1 MKYFAI
7 SLLFAFCAVS
17 SAQENQADE
26 VSAQAVKS
34 DSITAS
40 TEPAKEQKD
49 QDFEKGPWE
58 IAGVEVMGNINLKE
72 KLIKKTV
79 RAKKGK
85 LYFEEDKKTDIEALM
100 ALGGIDR
107 ASVRIEPS
115 KSQASAKNTQAGA
128 VKTGA
133 IAFYEITEK
142 PMIKEVKFSGNK
154 EISKGSLK
162 GELTMTE
169 KDFFDDIKLREDIIK
184 LSDKYR
190 EKGYIDAKI
199 DYEINT
205 DSSSNKCSLTYKI
218 VEGKKAKIAEVEINT
233 SAFKAKKIIKL
244 MKNRPK
250 KIYQPSETEKD
261 LKEIEKFYKQ
271 NGYNDFRINESSIT
285 FSPDRSQVFFRISIE
300 EGKKYKFGATTFTGN
315 TIYSSSELNEILEYR
330 SGKVY
335 DEERLNDTL
344 RNFQEK
350 YADRGYLKAAIEPV
364 KTPSGEK
371 LDINYSITENSP
383 VYVDHIDVE
392 GNKATKTHVLRR
404 EIVQKEGE
412 VFSLSKIRRSQEKIF
427 NLGFIDDVNF
437 VINPTADPDR
447 VDLVFDVTEGKPGML
462 TAGAGVSSR
471 EGLVGTLAVSHMN
484 MFGLANRLS
493 LNWNFGKRVQD
504 YSLSWTMPWIY
515 DKPTSLGFDLY
526 STRRYRPYGDTYSAY
541 TERRTGGRVTV
552 APRFENDKYKLSMSY
567 AYEKIRISGVDD
579 IYKGVLSEGTSVNST
594 VSVEFTRDTRD
605 YIWDPTR
612 GSKSS
617 IGLEFSGGPLG
628 GDMDFYKPTISHSY
642 NMKLFSIDDYPFV
655 LSFASRAGYV
665 ARFGKMDK
673 VPVYERYFLG
683 GADTIRGYNSNGQVG
698 PLNGGKVYGIAN
710 MEFKFP
716 LAREKKRTIV
726 QWAFFLDAGNSWD
739 TFRDINLGIG
749 SSVRQIKTGAGF
761 GIRFT
766 TPAFPIRLDWGYGFN
781 HKGGE
786 QLSDIYFT
794 IGNLF

>member
-1 MKYFAI
+1 MNILFF
-7 SLLFAFCAVS
+7 LLFSALSVQSQELQSSGVS
-17 SAQENQADE
+17 TQ
-26 VSAQAVKS
+26 
-34 DSITAS
+34 TAS
-40 TEPAKEQKD
+40 AVQED
-49 QDFEKGPWE
+49 DFSSGPWE
-58 IAGVEVMGNINLKE
+58 ITEIKVLGNLNLSP

-100 ALGGIDR
+100 NLGGIDR
-107 ASVRIEPS
+107 VSVKIERS
-115 KSQASAKNTQAGA
+115 QSQASKKNLEAGA

-133 IAFYEITEK
+133 AAVYEISEK
-142 PMIKEVKFSGNK
+142 PMIKEIKFLGNK
-154 EISKGSLK
+154 QLSKGTLKSEIS
-162 GELTMTE
+162 MQE
-169 KDFFDDIKLREDIIK
+169 KDFFDDLKLREDLIK
-184 LSDKYR
+184 ISDKYK
-190 EKGYIDAKI
+190 EKGYIDAQV
-199 DYEINT
+199 DWEISQDT
-205 DSSSNKCSLTYKI
+205 AAGKCYLTYKI
-218 VEGKKAKIAEVEINT
+218 KEGKKAVIKEVDINV
-233 SAFKAKKIIKL
+233 SAFKKKKIVKL

-250 KIYQPSETEKD
+250 KIYQPGEMEKD
-261 LKEIEKFYKQ
+261 LKEIENFYKK
-271 NGYNDFRINESSIT
+271 NGYGDFSIKESTVS
-285 FSPDRSQVFFRISIE
+285 FSEDRSQVFVEISAE
-300 EGKKYKFGATTFTGN
+300 EGKKYYFGETTFSGN
-315 TIYSSSELNEILEYR
+315 SVYTSKELSELLEYR
-330 SGKVY
+330 KGKIY
-335 DEERLNDTL
+335 NEEKLNDTL
-344 RNFQEK
+344 RSIQEK
-350 YADRGYLKAAIEPV
+350 YADKGYLKASVDPL
-364 KTPSGEK
+364 KNPSADK
-371 LDINYSITENSP
+371 LDINFSISENSQ

-437 VINPTADPDR
+437 VINPTADPDK

-504 YSLSWTMPWIY
+504 YSLSWTMPWIK

-526 STRRYRPYGDTYSAY
+526 NTRRYRPYGDTYSAY

-552 APRFENDKYKLSMSY
+552 APRFENDKYRFSSSY
-567 AYEKIRISGVDD
+567 SYEKIRISNVDD
-579 IYKGVLSEGTSVNST
+579 IYKGVLSEGTSVNS
-594 VSVEFTRDTRD
+594 SIALEFSRDTRD
-605 YIWDPTR
+605 YVWDPTK
-612 GSKSS
+612 GSRSS
-617 IGLEFSGGPLG
+617 VGLELAGGFLG
-628 GDMDFYKPTISHSY
+628 GDIDFYKPTVSHSY
-642 NMKLFSIDDYPFV
+642 NKKLFSIDDYPFV
-655 LSFASRAGYV
+655 LSFAARAGYV
-665 ARFGKMDK
+665 ARFGDTQK

-683 GADTIRGYNSNGQVG
+683 GADTVRGYNSNGQVG
-698 PLNGGKVYGIAN
+698 PENGGKVFSVAN

-739 TFRDINLGIG
+739 TFKDINLGIG
-749 SSVRQIKTGAGF
+749 SNVRQIKTGAGF

-781 HKGGE
+781 HKSGE
-786 QLSDIYFT
+786 QQSDIYFT